1 VVWSVNV
8 LVRPMPVASCRFR
21 NLDEASRR
29 CPRADL
35 HGPSQEGK
43 IMKRMS
49 VLLAVAVLAASI
61 LSGCVIVPVDGF
73 YGYGYHYR
81 PYAYPYPYRRW

>member
-1 VVWSVNV
+1 MT
-8 LVRPMPVASCRFR
+8 RMRDASGRSR
-21 NLDEASRR
+21 SQIEVSRR
-29 CPRADL
+29 YRRVAFHEPPLR
-35 HGPSQEGK
+35 GK

-49 VLLAVAVLAASI
+49 VLIAVAVLAASL